1 MREKEKLEGGCESED
16 FKCINYDREKK
27 QGHEQILREEFE
39 VKNPRGDNVSAY
51 DLENKDK
58 FWSMLNEMEK
68 SMSRVNRVVIG
79 TDLMDM

>member
-1 MREKEKLEGGCESED
+1 M
-16 FKCINYDREKK
+16 
-27 QGHEQILREEFE
+27 REEFE

-51 DLENKDK
+51 NLENKDK